1 MLPQEA
7 CIVIK
12 LSYMPINIV
21 TTKENRETLPPTRPS
36 FAKNMKRRE
45 GLPVWLL
52 KASSDG
58 LFQIQFPN
66 QLQVPK

>member
-7 CIVIK
+7 CILIK
-12 LSYMPINIV
+12 LSYMFINIV
-21 TTKENRETLPPTRPS
+21 TTKENWETLPPMRPS
-36 FAKNMKRRE
+36 FAKNMQRRV